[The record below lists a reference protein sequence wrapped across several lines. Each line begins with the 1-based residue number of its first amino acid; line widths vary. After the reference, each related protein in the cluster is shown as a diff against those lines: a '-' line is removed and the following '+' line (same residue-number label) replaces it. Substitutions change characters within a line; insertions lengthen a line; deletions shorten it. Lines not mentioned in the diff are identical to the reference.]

1 MMKYFTDT
9 QTYTEQPQ
17 LIQDWLQMLK
27 KLNIGIIDIAY
38 INLNDKNKNF
48 EDQKHQEAWD
58 IERQKFSKEQSVQVS
73 KIDQYF
79 LLAYE
84 FKTDKFCLEIA
95 LIMTNSIDEKIF
107 DLVYLS
113 LGWLFYKTLGFSINE
128 KNRLE
133 HFFENIITVS
143 EQTDARIAIQEWV
156 NNTAKYIKKEFEITS
171 ELNIHFFD
179 LNKDRIQWVVSSDIY
194 WTEKGSEEMQK
205 LKNIA
210 LETVFKDD
218 IYWKNDYITFPIRH
232 NEKII
237 SLIILNGQDLD
248 NISLFKSVTK
258 YLENNIAVIYPLIF
272 FWRKTEQSLF
282 AHLIHSSNK
291 ILKKLIGYGNYT
303 WKALTILTLAVL
315 LIIIFI
321 PVDKLVKAELNVENN
336 IVWTVTTPVQ
346 GYLKES
352 LVRPGDKVTS
362 GQLLAQLDD
371 TDLRIQ
377 LAEQNSALEQAQYQ
391 FRAAMAEQDLTN
403 SGLAVN
409 QIETQK
415 TKIVNINRKLQQM
428 NLISPISG
436 VVLDGDWLSEKG
448 KPLEE
453 GKPLFHIS
461 SQDQY
466 KVTLHVA
473 DQDISK
479 ININQIGTLKLT
491 SFPDQKFIFKIVR
504 IYPIASVQNNINGF
518 KVEAIWL
525 SKPPAINSGMQG
537 VGKIVVGKTNLL
549 MRWTNEF
556 INWLKLKIWS
566 WW

>member
-58 IERQKFSKEQSVQVS
+58 IERQKFSKKQSVQVS